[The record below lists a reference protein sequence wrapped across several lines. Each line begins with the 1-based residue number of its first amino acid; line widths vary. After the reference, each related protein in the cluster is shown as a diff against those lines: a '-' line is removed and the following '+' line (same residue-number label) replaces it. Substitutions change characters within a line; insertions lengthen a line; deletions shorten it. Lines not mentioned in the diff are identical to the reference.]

1 MSNKFLHDPNSVLEY
16 RWDWS
21 GWLAAAETISSFT
34 VTAPTGIT
42 ITTPAASQALGVVT
56 AWITGGTPPA
66 LYPIVCHITTSAG
79 RQDDR
84 TITLRAQ
91 NR

>member
-1 MSNKFLHDPNSVLEY
+1 MNNKHLHDPQAVLDY
-16 RWDWS
+16 SWDWS
-21 GWLAAAETISSFT
+21 PWLTGAETISSFT

-42 ITTPAASQALGVVT
+42 VTTPAPSQALGVVT
-56 AWITGGTPPA
+56 AWITGGTPNTI
-66 LYPIVCHITTSAG
+66 YPIVCHVTTSAA

-84 TITLRAQ
+84 TIYLTAT

>member
-1 MSNKFLHDPNSVLEY
+1 MKQPLLHDPASVLDY

-21 GWLAAAETISSFT
+21 GWLEAGETITGFT

-42 ITTPAASQALGVVT
+42 VTTPAVSQVGGIVT
-56 AWITGGTPPA
+56 AWLTSGTPPTI
-66 LYPIVCHITTSAG
+66 YPIVCHITTSAG

-84 TITLRAQ
+84 TIVLRAQ